1 MTQKKITVSLV
12 LGSGGARG
20 LAHIG
25 VIHWLE
31 EHGFEIRAISGS
43 SIGALIGGFYAAGK
57 LDIYAEWVRA
67 LRRRDVLRLLDFAFS
82 RSGLFSGERIMQT
95 LEELMG
101 DDNIEDLPVSF
112 TAVATDLD
120 NDREVWLNSGS
131 LFEAVRASISV
142 PTLFTPRRVNG
153 SLLVDGGLVNPIPI
167 APTVMNL
174 TDLTIAVNLSGEYE
188 DELDVFPEDE
198 ENGSERNPDSYQ
210 VRIARFLDGL
220 QAKLNFTS
228 RDEEEINMYEILT
241 RSLETMQ
248 NTIARFKLAA
258 YTPDYIIDI
267 PANACRLLE
276 FYRAREMIALGY
288 QRAEDTLLSLSESGV
303 ARRSRLLK

>member
-120 NDREVWLNSGS
+120 NDREVWLNRGS

-220 QAKLNFTS
+220 QARLNFTS

-303 ARRSRLLK
+303 VRRSRLLK